1 MSIQTM
7 NEYRVTHA
15 DQTEETAVCSTVKQ
29 AANTFESTLNP
40 ITQIVRT
47 KVGLQVTIP
56 ETVLDVNFRTVISG
70 SGAESAGCR
79 ATPTTF
85 AVADGSE
92 VIFEAFA
99 AAGYNFLG
107 WFIGTNTSG
116 TPEAT
121 TEIASIAI
129 TASIGVSQ
137 DVIITALFAP
147 VS

>member
-15 DQTEETAVCSTVKQ
+15 DQTEETAVCASVKD
-29 AANTFESTLNP
+29 AANTFEAALNP

-47 KVGLQVTIP
+47 KVGLQVSIP
-56 ETVLDVNFRTVISG
+56 DDVLSVNFRTVIPG

-79 ATPTTF
+79 ATPSTY

-99 AAGYNFLG
+99 AEGYNFLG

-121 TEIASIAI
+121 TAIASIAI

-137 DVIITALFAP
+137 DVIITAVFAP

>member
-7 NEYRVTHA
+7 NEYRITYA
-15 DQTEETAVCSTVKQ
+15 DQTEDIAVCASAKQ
-29 AANTFESTLNP
+29 AVNTFDTDLNP

-47 KVGLQVTIP
+47 KTGLQVTIP
-56 ETVLDVNFRTVISG
+56 ETALDVNFRTVISG

-79 ATPTTF
+79 ATPSTF
-85 AVADGSE
+85 AVPDGSE
-92 VIFEAFA
+92 VIFEASA
-99 AAGYNFLG
+99 AEGYNFLG
-107 WFIGTNTSG
+107 WFIGTSTSG

-121 TEIASIAI
+121 TAIASIAI